1 MGWAWVRAQG
11 CPIFFALASDAV
23 IHSDDLTAAEERAAV
38 AAYDDAIV
46 VCQHDPAAARKPFRR
61 LPNLHYKD
69 ARRRDRTVTRFG
81 ESIEQLGHTSM
92 KSPSMASS

>member
-46 VCQHDPAAARKPFRR
+46 VCQHDPAAAR
-61 LPNLHYKD
+61 
-69 ARRRDRTVTRFG
+69 
-81 ESIEQLGHTSM
+81 
-92 KSPSMASS
+92 